1 MKLTDKFFS
10 HLQILEDRIIESQA
24 TCANFYRERIPM
36 DNIKLPQIVGADY
49 LEKLQALNLKYS
61 EALKKIA
68 RATIC
73 HDSNVGVYCT
83 LNATVIVAKR
93 ALENTKED
101 L

>member
-1 MKLTDKFFS
+1 MS
-10 HLQILEDRIIESQA
+10 E
-24 TCANFYRERIPM
+24 
-36 DNIKLPQIVGADY
+36 IKVPQIVEADY
-49 LEKLQALNLKYS
+49 LEKLQAHNLKYS
-61 EALKKIA
+61 EALKRIS

-83 LNATVIVAKR
+83 LNATVVVAKR